1 MHKPFAFALAIV
13 AGAALPLA
21 AAVLAAGLATG
32 LAGAAWAGQA
42 GGDAEAADKTRG
54 MALMGADIRYYDGA
68 LRSGAG
74 AVSSTRVEAGR
85 YQITFVRNIEDCY
98 VVATTYD
105 AGVGRG
111 YALTWLQSGSTVTVL
126 TCNPAINCSNTT
138 VDHSF
143 HLIAFC
149 PK

>member
-1 MHKPFAFALAIV
+1 MQMPFVVTLAI
-13 AGAALPLA
+13 
-21 AAVLAAGLATG
+21 
-32 LAGAAWAGQA
+32 LAGAAIPLASTTVAAGQ
-42 GGDAEAADKTRG
+42 GAEAADQGLG
-54 MALMGADIRYYDGA
+54 MAIMGADVRYYDGA
-68 LRSGAG
+68 LRSGSG
-74 AVSSTRVEAGR
+74 AVSSSRVEAGR
-85 YQITFVRNIEDCY
+85 YVVTFVRDIEDCY

-111 YALTWLQSGSTVTVL
+111 YALTWLQSGNTVTVL
-126 TCNPAINCSNTT
+126 TCNPALNCNSTT